1 VGTVWAITPA
11 GHLTLRASG
20 PEAVPEG
27 TAVRDPSGSVRGE
40 VVRVF
45 GPVSRPYLS
54 VRPRRTPT
62 AAEGAALVGRTLV
75 RE

>member
-11 GHLTLRASG
+11 GHLTVRAHGS
-20 PEAVPEG
+20 EVVPEG
-27 TAVRDPSGSVRGE
+27 TAVRDASGTVRGE

-45 GPVSRPYLS
+45 GPVARPYLS

-62 AAEGAALVGRTLV
+62 AVEGAALVGRPLV